1 MKETTPKR
9 IGVVFTWSAKYMSGE
24 YGLFDVLSHKKRHIN
39 FGALTFPKIKKINQN
54 YQQKKIAIRI
64 EEPFHRICS
73 H

>member
-1 MKETTPKR
+1 
-9 IGVVFTWSAKYMSGE
+9 MSGE